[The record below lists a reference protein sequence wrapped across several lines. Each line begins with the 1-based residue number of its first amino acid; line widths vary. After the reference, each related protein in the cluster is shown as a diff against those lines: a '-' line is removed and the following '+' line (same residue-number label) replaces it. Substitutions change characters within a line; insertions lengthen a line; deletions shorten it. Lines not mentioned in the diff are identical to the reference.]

1 MDELNTK
8 DVYVSFKDKE
18 GNILKEGNIIVTNEF
33 LERSN
38 INNQVIISLEYLAE
52 METNNKKYYELLSEN
67 MVLKTQLDDYFS
79 DWRLL

>member
-8 DVYVSFKDKE
+8 DVHVSFKDKE
-18 GNILKEGNIIVTNEF
+18 GNILKEGNMIVTNEF

-38 INNQVIISLEYLAE
+38 INDQVIMSLEYLAE
-52 METNNKKYYELLSEN
+52 METNNKKYYELFFEN
-67 MVLKTQLDDYFS
+67 MALIMQLDDISS

>member
-38 INNQVIISLEYLAE
+38 INNQVIMSLEYLAE

-67 MVLKTQLDDYFS
+67 MVLEMQLDDCCS

>member
-38 INNQVIISLEYLAE
+38 INNQVIMSLEYLAE

-67 MVLKTQLDDYFS
+67 MVLTMQLDDCCS
-79 DWRLL
+79 DWGLL

>member
-8 DVYVSFKDKE
+8 DVHVSFKDKE
-18 GNILKEGNIIVTNEF
+18 GNILKEGNIIVTDEF

-38 INNQVIISLEYLAE
+38 INNQVIMSLEYLAE

-67 MVLKTQLDDYFS
+67 MVLKTRLDDCFS